1 MSKQI
6 NSKEII
12 EICQKILSKDSQESL
27 DFMTAIAEAI
37 CSFGDGSVSSDAS
50 IGCDGEKYVAIS
62 HYENDSSSI
71 WYEYDQESDR

>member
-37 CSFGDGSVSSDAS
+37 CDFGDGFVHDAS
-50 IGCDGEKYVAIS
+50 VGVDGEKYVGIVN
-62 HYENDSSSI
+62 YENDPSSI
-71 WYEYDQESDR
+71 WFPYDPESEL